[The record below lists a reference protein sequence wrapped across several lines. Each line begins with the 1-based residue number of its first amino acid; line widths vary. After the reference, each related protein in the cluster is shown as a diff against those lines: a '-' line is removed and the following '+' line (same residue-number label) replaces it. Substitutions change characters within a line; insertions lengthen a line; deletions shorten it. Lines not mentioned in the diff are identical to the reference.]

1 MRSSKLEAEPPR
13 ALCTMWTIDSTII
26 DIADAAWEPEPG
38 ALAWK
43 LDRWSR

>member
-26 DIADAAWEPEPG
+26 DIADAAWDAEQW
-38 ALAWK
+38 AMV
-43 LDRWSR
+43 